1 MKFAYIAAVAMTLV
15 SAVAFTGC
23 EKKEP
28 TLGEKLEQAG
38 KDVQKAAEKTAKDVQ
53 KGAEKVADEAGK
65 IAEKVAEKAE
75 EAAK

>member
-38 KDVQKAAEKTAKDVQ
+38 KDVQKAANKAADDAK
-53 KGAEKVADEAGK
+53 KAADNL
-65 IAEKVAEKAE
+65 
-75 EAAK
+75 AK

>member
-38 KDVQKAAEKTAKDVQ
+38 KDVQKAADDLAK
-53 KGAEKVADEAGK
+53 
-65 IAEKVAEKAE
+65 
-75 EAAK
+75 

>member
-28 TLGEKLEQAG
+28 TLGENLEQAG
-38 KDVQKAAEKTAKDVQ
+38 KDVQKAAEKTAKDV
-53 KGAEKVADEAGK
+53 EKT
-65 IAEKVAEKAE
+65 AEKAADDAKK
-75 EAAK
+75 AADDLAK